1 VSTHILDAARA
12 AWTSEAATGTSF
24 YDRPTLAL
32 DGAGSDEK
40 RAYLWF
46 PNPIGPLGEQVLSAE
61 LRLYLAN
68 SWSGTI
74 TITAKRIT
82 ETWKQRT
89 VKWGSAGNTPAVTS
103 TNSASVAVTNGSAGD
118 LVTLDLSAMLEDV
131 ANGAAWYG
139 VRLELDSGS
148 GRLHSPLAATVTYRP
163 QLVVDLSVLPDAPDN
178 LRPDGDNYATEDE
191 FPVFKW
197 AFGSGDVN
205 AYQAQSRVLV
215 SYTEGDASQGDAYD
229 SGWVTNDVSNW
240 DPEDDVPAF
249 ADSDDLYWVVAVR
262 DQNGLESPYSEEAH
276 FQRQAKAD
284 LMIADPAVDDDD
296 VEDST
301 PTITW
306 YHDGASTETDQKLVR
321 IRVYEGTGNELGDL
335 LYERP
340 WAAQTQDEDEN
351 GNPVG
356 YDSYTIPSTVPSR
369 RGDGAPIISTP
380 NAKYAVEVAV
390 RDSYSRPD
398 SEYASDTRYFDYV
411 PGTSVTAP
419 TNLTATATPPFPYVN
434 LAWSRASTPDYF
446 VILRDG
452 VAIAEVE
459 GEDVYDSGTSYSW
472 RDYTALP
479 GVSYTYSV
487 RAKTTG
493 TGVSAAASAT
503 AVATAPV
510 GVWLCYDA
518 GVAGTATDI
527 VVCILGDNRIAH
539 ALAERSETFEPLN
552 RRDAVRIVSRI
563 GGFHGKVS
571 GTLSGGWQSF
581 DIDDL
586 LEDIETVFAQHSTD
600 TLRLVFGKRN
610 IGVNVG
616 NLVIDQHPGM
626 SGEDA
631 MADIE
636 FDFWQ
641 TDDFTVEVN

>member
-46 PNPIGPLGEQVLSAE
+46 PNPIGPLGDQVLSAE
-61 LRLYLAN
+61 LRLRLAN

-82 ETWKQRT
+82 ATWKQRT
-89 VKWGSAGNTPAVTS
+89 VKWGSAGNVPAVTA

-131 ANGAAWYG
+131 ADGGAWYG
-139 VRLELDSGS
+139 IRLELDSGS
-148 GRLHSPLAATVTYRP
+148 GRIHSPLAADVTMRP

-178 LRPDGDNYATEDE
+178 LRPDGDNFVTDDE
-191 FPVFKW
+191 APVFKW

-205 AYQAQSRVLV
+205 AYQAQSRVRV
-215 SYTEGDASQGDAYD
+215 STTEGSASSGDAYD

-240 DPEDDVPAF
+240 DPADDWTDAEDGTDY
-249 ADSDDLYWVVAVR
+249 YWVVTVR
-262 DQNGLESPYSEEAH
+262 DQNGLESVDSEEAH
-276 FQRQAKAD
+276 FARQSRGD
-284 LMIADPAVDDDD
+284 LVISDPASDGDNVD
-296 VEDST
+296 DST

-306 YHDGASTETDQKLVR
+306 LYDDWSDNTEQKLVR
-321 IRVYEGTGNELGDL
+321 IRVYDGTGSELGDL
-335 LYERP
+335 LFERP
-340 WAAQTQDEDEN
+340 WAAQTQDEAE
-351 GNPVG
+351 GLPVG

-380 NAKYAVEVAV
+380 NARYAVEVAV
-390 RDSYSRPD
+390 RDAYSRPD
-398 SEYASDTRYFDYV
+398 SEYVSDVRYFDYV

-419 TNLTATATPPFPYVN
+419 TNLTATATPPVPYVS
-434 LAWSRASTPDYF
+434 LAWERASVPDFF

-452 VAIAEVE
+452 VSIAEVE
-459 GEDVYDSGTSYSW
+459 GTDVHDGSTNFSW
-472 RDYTALP
+472 RDYTAVP

-487 RAKTTG
+487 RAKTSG
-493 TGVSAAASAT
+493 DGVSAAASAS

-510 GVWLCYDA
+510 GVWLCWDA
-518 GVAGTATDI
+518 GVAGSATDL
-527 VVCILGDNRIAH
+527 VVPILGDQRIAH
-539 ALAERSETFEPLN
+539 ALAERAETFEPLN
-552 RRDAVRIVSRI
+552 RRDAVRIVSRV
-563 GGFHGKVS
+563 GGFRGKVS
-571 GTLSGGWQSF
+571 GTLSGEWQSF

-586 LEDIETVFAQHSTD
+586 LEDLETIVAQHSTE

-616 NLVIDQHPGM
+616 GLVMDQHPALVG
-626 SGEDA
+626 DAA

-636 FDFWQ
+636 FEFWQ